1 MNDSCRISLSG
12 KPTTM
17 IIKNPLAL
25 QTPTGSGET
34 PTTKSSISFAILA
47 REMQKGKENMAEK
60 LTISVPEAAR
70 RLGISKP
77 SAYALA
83 RRADFPAFHI
93 GERIVVYEAG
103 LEEWVRKQAEQ
114 KGAEA

>member
-1 MNDSCRISLSG
+1 MRAHQRGREN
-12 KPTTM
+12 T
-17 IIKNPLAL
+17 IK
-25 QTPTGSGET
+25 QG
-34 PTTKSSISFAILA
+34 ILA
-47 REMQKGKENMAEK
+47 AIIRHGEGKGKGAMAEK

-103 LEEWVRKQAEQ
+103 LEEWVRNQAER
-114 KGAEA
+114 KETAS